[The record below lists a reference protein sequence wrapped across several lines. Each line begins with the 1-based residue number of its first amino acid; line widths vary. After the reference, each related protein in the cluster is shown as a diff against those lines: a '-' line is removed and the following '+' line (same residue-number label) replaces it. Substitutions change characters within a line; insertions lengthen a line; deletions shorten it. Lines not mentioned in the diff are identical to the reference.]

1 MSTESTVGS
10 VPVGGFGAVAAGRPG
25 RPLPYVGAGS
35 DRARRA
41 SGALAVRR
49 RAERRLSGV
58 LDPWFRRHLSEQGF
72 AGLADEFSNYNTPYL
87 VLLWLATKL
96 SVSQIVAI
104 KLLSV
109 IFDGLLAFFAYRIV
123 RVVRPASSWLPVLI
137 TGLVLLLATV
147 LLNSSAWGQCDAI
160 YASLCLGSIY
170 FLLHPGPGRP
180 VPSSVWPSRS
190 SSRRSS
196 CCRCWWAS

>member
-10 VPVGGFGAVAAGRPG
+10 VPVGGFGAVAAAAPAHHCRTWVLG
-25 RPLPYVGAGS
+25 GS

-49 RAERRLSGV
+49 RAERRHVSGV
-58 LDPWFRRHLSEQGF
+58 LDPWFRHLSEQGF
-72 AGLADEFSNYNTPYL
+72 AGLADEFSNYTPYL
-87 VLLWLATKL
+87 VLLWLATNGQPDRRDQAAL
-96 SVSQIVAI
+96 G
-104 KLLSV
+104 
-109 IFDGLLAFFAYRIV
+109 DV
-123 RVVRPASSWLPVLI
+123 RRTPRVLRVPDRPGSWPASSWLPVLI

-147 LLNSSAWGQCDAI
+147 LLNSSTWVRRHVSTRRCAWAVSTSCCIA
-160 YASLCLGSIY
+160 
-170 FLLHPGPGRP
+170 GPGRP
-180 VPSSVWPSRS
+180 APSSVWPSRS